1 MEEQRNGDTSL
12 QVYQLQL
19 FNEEKQIDTTA
30 VVEKNCRGELVQEV
44 SYRVAG
50 AGGRLRVDHSGDP
63 CAGTFKTAGQNGRK
77 NFGGQVKSTLLSIL
91 FYGKILSMNENEE
104 DDNGERSSF

>member
-1 MEEQRNGDTSL
+1 MQGRVGPGSL
-12 QVYQLQL
+12 LS
-19 FNEEKQIDTTA
+19 
-30 VVEKNCRGELVQEV
+30 G
-44 SYRVAG
+44 AG
-50 AGGRLRVDHSGDP
+50 AGEDCGGSQCDP